1 MIPISLTIQGIY
13 SYQQKQTIN
22 FEPLTNAGIFG
33 IFGSVGSGKSTILEA
48 ISFALYGE
56 TERLHKRDDR
66 AYNMMNLQSK
76 EIFIDFI
83 FKTGAGE
90 QEYRY
95 VVKGKR
101 NSRNFDKVT
110 TLDRTAYKKTNGD
123 WQPVE
128 VDSTADILQ
137 LSYENF
143 RRTIIIPQ
151 GKFQEFLELTDTERT
166 RMMKELFH
174 LQKFELS
181 ENVSRLEQKAN
192 EQRIRL
198 EERIQQTGVVT
209 AAEIS
214 VKENELNRLREQL
227 KNYQQVITEKKTA
240 ELLFSQLKRQFQ
252 RIAEQ
257 REVLH
262 LLQQQEPEMTAL
274 EQRINKYEFCMLHFK
289 PLFDRRNELQL
300 EVAKQKVVLD
310 QQMQLL
316 QETRQALDAKEKQ
329 FPEVKQAFENRLQ
342 LKEKS
347 AELQKIIQWN
357 LLQQD
362 RKVISGRMD
371 NRMLFLQKTE
381 QEIAALQQQ
390 QEALIKKI
398 KEQKDKLPDLMVIS
412 AISNWYV
419 QKNALLSAM
428 QNTMQEVN
436 TVKEKLIQLSAKRKA
451 VFTPALRKLIPEV
464 NVDEPGILV
473 NQLKPAL
480 ESSEQLLQN
489 TEYEL
494 QRLLLQQ
501 ELEEHAANLKPG
513 EPCPLCGALDHPQ
526 ILSPSDV
533 RAKVKKIRTAKETF
547 QKNNALFSKAIQE
560 MEMMENSEAALSEQL
575 KDLQQRQEKEEKALK
590 EHNAKFI
597 WTTYNKEDEKAINK
611 LFVQVT
617 AEQKSIKETESQLDE
632 KEKQKKAKETIRENG
647 RATLDDLKAKL
658 SGHHAQIDLLKGQLV
673 VLRPEDYESA
683 DTAILGEEIR
693 HLTTAFAAAEK
704 NYQSLDQQLQQLRK
718 ATGELT
724 GTISSGQNAYQRSV
738 TLMTEVQ
745 DKLQLLSQ
753 ESGIKEAELLELLAT
768 NLNIDRSKNSLR
780 IFQQQVHTA
789 KQMLEESEREAAGKN
804 YDEEAHQQLADE
816 IAANVVI
823 VEEQQQQQ
831 ADLSAVVKQEKQNL
845 EQRTLLTQELNQVLL
860 RAADIATLK
869 NLFKASGFVN
879 YVSAV
884 HLQQLCNA
892 ANERFYKLTQQKLRL
907 EVSESN
913 NFLVRDFMNNGQLR
927 SVKTL
932 SGGQKFQAALSLALA
947 LADSIQIHSRSK
959 QNFFFLDEGF
969 GSLDNESLGMVFET
983 LRSLRKEN
991 RIVGIISHVQE
1002 MQQEIDSCLHI
1013 VNEEE
1018 TGSRIEANW

>member
-1 MIPISLTIQGIY
+1 MIPVSLTIQGIY
-13 SYQQKQTIN
+13 SYQLKQFIN
-22 FEPLTNAGIFG
+22 FEPLTAAGIFG
-33 IFGSVGSGKSTILEA
+33 IFGTVGSGKSTILEA

-76 EIFIDFI
+76 EIYIDFI
-83 FKTGAGE
+83 FKTGADD
-90 QEYRY
+90 QEYRF

-110 TLDRTAYKKTNGD
+110 TLDRTAYKKVNGD
-123 WQPVE
+123 WQPVD

-181 ENVSRLEQKAN
+181 ENVSKLEQRTN
-192 EQRIRL
+192 EHRIRL
-198 EERIQQTGVVT
+198 EERIQQTGVDT

-214 VKENELNRLREQL
+214 IKDNELKLLREQL
-227 KNYQQVITEKKTA
+227 KNYQQVITEMKTA
-240 ELLFSQLKRQFQ
+240 EQLFSQIKRHFI

-257 REVLH
+257 RELLR
-262 LLQQQEPEMTAL
+262 LLQQQEPEMTTL
-274 EQRINKYEFCMLHFK
+274 EQRINRYEFCLLHFK
-289 PLFDRRNELQL
+289 PLFDRRSELQQDAAKQ
-300 EVAKQKVVLD
+300 EVALD
-310 QQMQLL
+310 QQKQMLVQT
-316 QETRQALDAKEKQ
+316 QETLADKEKQ
-329 FPEVKQAFENRLQ
+329 YPEVKQAFENRFQ

-347 AELQKIIQWN
+347 AELQKIIQLN
-357 LLQQD
+357 QLQQD
-362 RKVISGRMD
+362 RKVIAGRMEKGAE
-371 NRMLFLQKTE
+371 FLQAIE
-381 QEIAALQQQ
+381 QEIAVLQQQ
-390 QEALIKKI
+390 QEALTKKA
-398 KEQKDKLPDLMVIS
+398 KEQKASLPDLIVIS
-412 AISNWYV
+412 AISNWFV

-428 QNTMQEVN
+428 QNTIQEEK
-436 TVKEKLIQLSAKRKA
+436 TVKEKLIQLSVKRKA
-451 VFTPALRKLIPEV
+451 VFTPALRKLIAEV
-464 NVDEPGILV
+464 NADDPATLII
-473 NQLKPAL
+473 QLKSAL

-489 TEYEL
+489 TAYEL

-501 ELEEHAANLKPG
+501 ELEDHAANLKPG
-513 EPCPLCGALDHPQ
+513 EPCPLCGAMDHPQ
-526 ILSPSDV
+526 ILSASHV
-533 RAKVKKIRTAKETF
+533 KAEVKKMSTAKETF
-547 QKNNALFSKAIQE
+547 QKNNTLLSKTIQE
-560 MEMMENSEAALSEQL
+560 MELLENSEAALSEQL
-575 KDLQQRQEKEEKALK
+575 KDLQQRQEKEEKTLK

-597 WTTYNKEDEKAINK
+597 WTSYNKEDEKAISK
-611 LFVQVT
+611 LFAQAT
-617 AEQKSIKETESQLDE
+617 AEQKSIKESELQLE
-632 KEKQKKAKETIRENG
+632 KIEKLKKDKETLRENG
-647 RATLDDLKAKL
+647 RATLDELKNKL
-658 SGHHAQIDLLKGQLV
+658 SAHLAQIDLLKDQLK
-673 VLRPEDYESA
+673 VLRVEDYKSA
-683 DTAILGEEIR
+683 DTALLDEEIR
-693 HLTTAFAAAEK
+693 QLTIVFTAAEK
-704 NYQSLDQQLQQLRK
+704 NYQLLDQQLQQLRK

-724 GTISSGQNAYQRSV
+724 GTISSGQDTHQRSV
-738 TLMTEVQ
+738 ALITEVQ
-745 DKLQLLSQ
+745 DKILLLSK
-753 ESGIKEAELLELLAT
+753 ESGFNETDVLDLLST
-768 NLNIDRSKNSLR
+768 NLNIDRSKNALK
-780 IFQQQVHTA
+780 IFQQQLHTA
-789 KQMLEESEREAAGKN
+789 KKMLEESEREAAGKT
-804 YDEEAHQQLADE
+804 YDEEAHQQLVDE
-816 IAANVVI
+816 IAAKVVL
-823 VEEQQQQQ
+823 VEEQQQLQ
-831 ADLSAVVKQEKQNL
+831 ADLSAALNQAKQNL

-860 RAADIATLK
+860 RTADIATLK
-869 NLFKASGFVN
+869 GLFKASGFVN

-947 LADSIQIHSRSK
+947 LADSIQIHSQSK

-969 GSLDNESLGMVFET
+969 GSLDKESLGMVFET

-1002 MQQEIDSCLHI
+1002 MQQEIDTCLNI
-1013 VNEEE
+1013 VNDEE

>member
-1 MIPISLTIQGIY
+1 MIPVSLTIQGIY
-13 SYQQKQTIN
+13 SYQLKQFIN
-22 FEPLTNAGIFG
+22 FEPLTDAGIFG
-33 IFGSVGSGKSTILEA
+33 IFGAVGSGKSTILEA

-76 EIFIDFI
+76 EIYIDFI
-83 FKTGAGE
+83 FKTGTAD
-90 QEYRY
+90 QEYRF

-110 TLDRTAYKKTNGD
+110 TLDRTAYKKVNGD
-123 WQPVE
+123 WQPVD

-181 ENVSRLEQKAN
+181 ENVAKLEQSTN
-192 EQRIRL
+192 EKRIRL
-198 EERIQQTGVVT
+198 EERIQQTGVST

-214 VKENELNRLREQL
+214 AKDNELKLLRGQL

-240 ELLFSQLKRQFQ
+240 EQLFSQIKRQFS

-262 LLQQQEPEMTAL
+262 LLQQQEPEMTTL
-274 EQRINKYEFCMLHFK
+274 EQHISKYEFCMLHFK
-289 PLFDRRNELQL
+289 PLFDRRNELQQD
-300 EVAKQKVVLD
+300 VAKQKVALD
-310 QQMQLL
+310 QQNQMLVQT
-316 QETRQALDAKEKQ
+316 QETLAEKEKQ
-329 FPEVKQAFENRLQ
+329 YPEVKQAFENRFQ

-347 AELQKIIQWN
+347 AELQKIIQLN
-357 LLQQD
+357 QLQQD
-362 RKVISGRMD
+362 RKVISGRMEKGVV
-371 NRMLFLQKTE
+371 FLQDTE
-381 QEIAALQQQ
+381 QDIARLQQQ
-390 QEALIKKI
+390 QDILTEKI
-398 KEQKDKLPDLMVIS
+398 KEQKNNLPDLIVIS
-412 AISNWYV
+412 AISNWFV

-428 QNTMQEVN
+428 QNTIQEEK

-451 VFTPALRKLIPEV
+451 VFTTSLRKVIAEV
-464 NVDEPGILV
+464 NADDTAPMVI
-473 NQLKPAL
+473 QLKSAL
-480 ESSEQLLQN
+480 EYSEQLLQN
-489 TEYEL
+489 AAYEL

-501 ELEEHAANLKPG
+501 ELEDHAANLKPG
-513 EPCPLCGALDHPQ
+513 EPCPLCGAMDHPQ
-526 ILSPSDV
+526 ILSVSHV
-533 RAKVKKIRTAKETF
+533 KAEVKKMSTAKETF
-547 QKNNALFSKAIQE
+547 QKNNALLSKTIQE
-560 MEMMENSEAALSEQL
+560 MELIENSEAALSEQL
-575 KDLQQRQEKEEKALK
+575 NDLQQRQKKEEKALK
-590 EHNAKFI
+590 AHNAKFI
-597 WTTYNKEDEKAINK
+597 WTTYNKEDEKAVSN
-611 LFVQVT
+611 LFALAT
-617 AEQKSIKETESQLDE
+617 ADQKSIKESELQFE
-632 KEKQKKAKETIRENG
+632 KIQKQKKVKESLRENG
-647 RATLDDLKAKL
+647 RATLDELKNKL
-658 SGHHAQIDLLKGQLV
+658 SAQHAQIDLLKDQLK
-673 VLRPEDYESA
+673 VLQAADYESA
-683 DTAILGEEIR
+683 DITLLDEEIR
-693 HLTTAFAAAEK
+693 QLTAAFTATER
-704 NYQSLDQQLQQLRK
+704 NYQLLDQQLQQLRK
-718 ATGELT
+718 AAGELT
-724 GTISSGQNAYQRSV
+724 GTISSGKNAYQRSV
-738 TLMTEVQ
+738 TLMSEVQ

-753 ESGIKEAELLELLAT
+753 ESGFKEAELLELLAT

-780 IFQQQVHTA
+780 IFQQQLHTA
-789 KQMLEESEREAAGKN
+789 MKMLEESEREVAGKT
-804 YDEEAHQQLADE
+804 YDEEAHQQLVDE
-816 IAANVVI
+816 IAAKMI
-823 VEEQQQQQ
+823 LVEEQQQQQ
-831 ADLSAVVKQEKQNL
+831 AALSAALNQAKQNL

-860 RAADIATLK
+860 RTADIATLK
-869 NLFKASGFVN
+869 ALFKASGFVN

-947 LADSIQIHSRSK
+947 LADSIQIHSQSK

-991 RIVGIISHVQE
+991 RIVGIISHVKE
-1002 MQQEIDSCLHI
+1002 MQQEIDSCLYI
-1013 VNEEE
+1013 VNDEE

>member
-1 MIPISLTIQGIY
+1 MIPVSLTIQGIY
-13 SYQQKQTIN
+13 SYQLKQFIN
-22 FEPLTNAGIFG
+22 FEPLTAAGIFG
-33 IFGSVGSGKSTILEA
+33 IFGTVGSGKSTILEA

-76 EIFIDFI
+76 EIYIDFI
-83 FKTGAGE
+83 FKTGADD
-90 QEYRY
+90 QEYRF

-110 TLDRTAYKKTNGD
+110 TLDRTAYKKVNGD
-123 WQPVE
+123 WQPVD

-181 ENVSRLEQKAN
+181 ENVSKLEQRTN
-192 EQRIRL
+192 EHRIRL
-198 EERIQQTGVVT
+198 EERIQQTGVDT

-214 VKENELNRLREQL
+214 IKDNELKLLREQL
-227 KNYQQVITEKKTA
+227 KNYQQVITEMKTA
-240 ELLFSQLKRQFQ
+240 EQLFSQIKRHFI

-257 REVLH
+257 RELLR
-262 LLQQQEPEMTAL
+262 LLQQQEPEMTTL
-274 EQRINKYEFCMLHFK
+274 EQRINRYEFCLLHFK
-289 PLFDRRNELQL
+289 PLFDRRSELQQDAAKQ
-300 EVAKQKVVLD
+300 EVALD
-310 QQMQLL
+310 QQKQMLVQT
-316 QETRQALDAKEKQ
+316 QETLADKEKQ
-329 FPEVKQAFENRLQ
+329 YPEVKQAFENRFQ

-347 AELQKIIQWN
+347 AELQKIIQLN
-357 LLQQD
+357 QLQQD
-362 RKVISGRMD
+362 RKVIAGRMEKGAE
-371 NRMLFLQKTE
+371 FLQAIE
-381 QEIAALQQQ
+381 QEIAVLQQQ
-390 QEALIKKI
+390 QEALTKKA
-398 KEQKDKLPDLMVIS
+398 KEQKASLPDLIVIS
-412 AISNWYV
+412 AISNWFV

-428 QNTMQEVN
+428 QNTIQEEK
-436 TVKEKLIQLSAKRKA
+436 TVKEKLIQLSVKRKA
-451 VFTPALRKLIPEV
+451 VFTPALRKLIAEV
-464 NVDEPGILV
+464 NADDPATLII
-473 NQLKPAL
+473 QLKSAL

-489 TEYEL
+489 TAYEL

-501 ELEEHAANLKPG
+501 ELEDHAANLKPG
-513 EPCPLCGALDHPQ
+513 EPCPLCGAMDHPQ
-526 ILSPSDV
+526 ILSASHV
-533 RAKVKKIRTAKETF
+533 KAEVKKMSTAKETF
-547 QKNNALFSKAIQE
+547 QKNNTLLSKTIQE
-560 MEMMENSEAALSEQL
+560 MELLENSEAALSEQL
-575 KDLQQRQEKEEKALK
+575 KDLQQRQEKEEKTLK

-597 WTTYNKEDEKAINK
+597 WTSYNKEDEKAISK
-611 LFVQVT
+611 LFAQAT
-617 AEQKSIKETESQLDE
+617 AEQKSIKESELQLE
-632 KEKQKKAKETIRENG
+632 KIEKLKKDKETLRENG
-647 RATLDDLKAKL
+647 RATLDELKNKL
-658 SGHHAQIDLLKGQLV
+658 SAHLAQIDLLKDQLK
-673 VLRPEDYESA
+673 VLRVEDYKSA
-683 DTAILGEEIR
+683 DTALLDEEIR
-693 HLTTAFAAAEK
+693 QLTIVFTAAEK
-704 NYQSLDQQLQQLRK
+704 NYQLLDQQLQQLRK

-724 GTISSGQNAYQRSV
+724 GTISSGQDTHQRSV
-738 TLMTEVQ
+738 ALITEVQ
-745 DKLQLLSQ
+745 DKILLLSK
-753 ESGIKEAELLELLAT
+753 ESGFNETDVLDLLST
-768 NLNIDRSKNSLR
+768 NLNIDRSKNALK
-780 IFQQQVHTA
+780 IFQQQLHTA
-789 KQMLEESEREAAGKN
+789 KKMLEESEREAAGKT
-804 YDEEAHQQLADE
+804 YDEEAHQQLVDE
-816 IAANVVI
+816 IAAKVVL
-823 VEEQQQQQ
+823 VEEQQQLQ
-831 ADLSAVVKQEKQNL
+831 ADLSAALNQAKQNL

-860 RAADIATLK
+860 RTADIATLK
-869 NLFKASGFVN
+869 GLFKASGFVN

-947 LADSIQIHSRSK
+947 LADSIQIHSKSK

-1002 MQQEIDSCLHI
+1002 MQQEIDTCLNI
-1013 VNEEE
+1013 VNDEE